1 MSAKNNLKILLVDD
15 EPDVLDV
22 IGNLLE
28 MENYEVSYARDYYDA
43 LAKVDEE
50 KFDLV
55 ITDYRMPK
63 MHGIYLL
70 DMIKDGH
77 PELPVILITAYSG
90 AELMA
95 EAKRKGAD
103 AYIAKPFT
111 FETLDSTIKKVMRKW
126 QKRSGA
132 KKP

>member
-1 MSAKNNLKILLVDD
+1 MASNLKILLVDD

-28 MENYEVSYARDYYDA
+28 MEGYDVRFARDYYDA
-43 LAKVDEE
+43 LAVVDEE
-50 KFDLV
+50 SFDIV

-70 DMIKDGH
+70 DMLKDSH
-77 PELPVILITAYSG
+77 PDLPVIIITAYSG
-90 AELMA
+90 SELMA

-103 AYIAKPFT
+103 AFLPKPFT
-111 FETLDSTIKKVMRKW
+111 FEALDSTIKKVMKKW

-132 KKP
+132 KKQ